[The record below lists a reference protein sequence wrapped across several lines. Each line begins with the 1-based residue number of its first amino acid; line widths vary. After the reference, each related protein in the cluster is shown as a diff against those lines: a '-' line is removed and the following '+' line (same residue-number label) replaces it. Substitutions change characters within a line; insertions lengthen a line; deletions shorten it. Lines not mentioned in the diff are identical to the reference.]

1 MNISSIV
8 VMTRPEHIQEVLKS
22 LEESGLCDIHFYD
35 EKGRIIVTIEGEDVY
50 EETFKL
56 KAIQDIPHVVSAEM
70 SFAYSEEELQK
81 AINEFERVQKEQEVP
96 EILERDDVRAEAI
109 VYKGHIKAYID

>member
-1 MNISSIV
+1 MNISSV
-8 VMTRPEHIQEVLKS
+8 VIMTKPEHIQEVLES
-22 LEESGLCDIHFYD
+22 LEESGLCDIHFHD

-56 KAIQDIPHVVSAEM
+56 KAIQEIPHVMSAEM
-70 SFAYSEEELQK
+70 SFSYSEEELQK

-96 EILERDDVRAEAI
+96 EILENENIRAEEI

>member
-8 VMTRPEHIQEVLKS
+8 IMTKPDKIQEVLKS

-35 EKGRIIVTIEGEDVY
+35 ERGRIIVTIEGEDVY

-56 KAIQDIPHVVSAEM
+56 KAIQDIPYVVSAEM

-81 AINEFERVQKEQEVP
+81 AINEFEKVQQEREVP
-96 EILERDDVRAEAI
+96 EILEDENIKAEAI
-109 VYKGHIKAYID
+109 VYKGHIKAYLR